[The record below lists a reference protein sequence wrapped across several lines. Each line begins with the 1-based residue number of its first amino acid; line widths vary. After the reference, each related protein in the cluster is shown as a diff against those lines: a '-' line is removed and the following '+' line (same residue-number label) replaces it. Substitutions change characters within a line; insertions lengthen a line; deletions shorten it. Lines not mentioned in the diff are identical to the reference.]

1 MFAAAKVNAL
11 RRCVCNNS
19 GVQRYKPKMV
29 SGVFIT
35 SSERRNN
42 EKQG

>member
-1 MFAAAKVNAL
+1 MSAAAKANAL

-19 GVQRYKPKMV
+19 GVQRYKPKLV

-35 SSERRNN
+35 SSERRN